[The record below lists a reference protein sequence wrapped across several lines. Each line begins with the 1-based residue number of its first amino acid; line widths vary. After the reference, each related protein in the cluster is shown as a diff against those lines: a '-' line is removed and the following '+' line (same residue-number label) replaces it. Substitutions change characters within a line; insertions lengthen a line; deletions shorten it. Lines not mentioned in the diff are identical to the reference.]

1 MSNDIRRAIKSL
13 NDPDTGWVNRR
24 DAVELLAAAVRD
36 SLGALHAH
44 KNDSDTDVQ
53 KSVAQALNAIGI
65 DAPALSSDATSL
77 KKLAEALA
85 SKGHREVSETDSG
98 FEVVVNTK
106 NGRSQTVSIE
116 ATTSNTKQDVIR
128 VTTICGPAS
137 ESSYEWALTNNNKMS
152 HCSLALDE
160 RDGETWLVLVN
171 NHLAEAITF
180 EELKLTVK
188 EVAFYGDWVEDKLT
202 GEDKH

>member
-1 MSNDIRRAIKSL
+1 MSDDIRRAIKSL
-13 NDPDTGWVNRR
+13 GDPDTGWVHRR
-24 DAVELLAAAVRD
+24 DAVELLAKAVHD

-44 KNDSDTDVQ
+44 KNDSDRDVQ
-53 KSVAQALNAIGI
+53 TSVAKALNAIGI
-65 DAPALSSDATSL
+65 DAPVPVDDAASLEKLVMAL
-77 KKLAEALA
+77 E
-85 SKGHREVSETDSG
+85 SKGNREVSKTDSG

-116 ATTSNTKQDVIR
+116 ATISNTKQDVIR

-152 HCSLALDE
+152 HCSLALDK

-202 GEDKH
+202 GEDNH